1 MSIYHD
7 IVETIIKDIQNGTL
21 KKGSKL
27 PSIRQLSQTYACS
40 KDTAQRALLELKY
53 QNYIYAV
60 PKSGYYVL
68 EVVMKLIIRCFLT
81 LTITI
86 NWPTRILNFVWMKV
100 WRVTRTTSS
109 TIIMNKPDS
118 KICLKP

>member
-1 MSIYHD
+1 MSIYQY

-27 PSIRQLSQTYACS
+27 PSIRQLSQTYTCS

-68 EVVMKLIIRCFLT
+68 EGRNEVDNKVLLN
-81 LTITI
+81 LNDY

-100 WRVTRTTSS
+100 WRVIRTTSS
-109 TIIMNKPDS
+109 TIIMNKLDS

>member
-53 QNYIYAV
+53 
-60 PKSGYYVL
+60 
-68 EVVMKLIIRCFLT
+68 
-81 LTITI
+81 
-86 NWPTRILNFVWMKV
+86 
-100 WRVTRTTSS
+100 
-109 TIIMNKPDS
+109 
-118 KICLKP
+118 

>member
-68 EVVMKLIIRCFLT
+68 EGRNEVDNKVLLLSLIHI
-81 LTITI
+81 
-86 NWPTRILNFVWMKV
+86 
-100 WRVTRTTSS
+100 
-109 TIIMNKPDS
+109 
-118 KICLKP
+118 

>member
-1 MSIYHD
+1 MSIYQD

-68 EVVMKLIIRCFLT
+68 EGRNEVDNKVLLNLNDYNQLAYEDFKLCLE
-81 LTITI
+81 
-86 NWPTRILNFVWMKV
+86 V
-100 WRVTRTTSS
+100 WRVTRTISS

>member
-1 MSIYHD
+1 MSIYQD

-27 PSIRQLSQTYACS
+27 PSIRQLSQNYACS

-68 EVVMKLIIRCFLT
+68 EVAMKSIIRFFLT
-81 LTITI
+81 LTTTI
-86 NWPTRILNFVWMKV
+86 NWPTRILSCV
-100 WRVTRTTSS
+100 
-109 TIIMNKPDS
+109 
-118 KICLKP
+118 

>member
-1 MSIYHD
+1 MSIYQD

-27 PSIRQLSQTYACS
+27 PSIRQLSQNYACS

-68 EVVMKLIIRCFLT
+68 EGRNEIDNKVL
-81 LTITI
+81 
-86 NWPTRILNFVWMKV
+86 LNLNDYNQLAYEIFAVF
-100 WRVTRTTSS
+100 R
-109 TIIMNKPDS
+109 
-118 KICLKP
+118 

>member
-1 MSIYHD
+1 MSIYQD

-53 QNYIYAV
+53 QR
-60 PKSGYYVL
+60 S
-68 EVVMKLIIRCFLT
+68 EER
-81 LTITI
+81 
-86 NWPTRILNFVWMKV
+86 
-100 WRVTRTTSS
+100 RVGKECRSRWS
-109 TIIMNKPDS
+109 PYH
-118 KICLKP
+118 

>member
-53 QNYIYAV
+53 QN
-60 PKSGYYVL
+60 
-68 EVVMKLIIRCFLT
+68 
-81 LTITI
+81 
-86 NWPTRILNFVWMKV
+86 
-100 WRVTRTTSS
+100 
-109 TIIMNKPDS
+109 
-118 KICLKP
+118 

>member
-1 MSIYHD
+1 MSIYQD
-7 IVETIIKDIQNGTL
+7 IVETIIKDIQNGNL

-60 PKSGYYVL
+60 PKSALWAVSL
-68 EVVMKLIIRCFLT
+68 LQA
-81 LTITI
+81 
-86 NWPTRILNFVWMKV
+86 
-100 WRVTRTTSS
+100 
-109 TIIMNKPDS
+109 
-118 KICLKP
+118 